1 MKTVTVYKCMLYN
14 TASTR
19 NLCDLTTLWEWGER
33 ENSFSLKALLAV
45 SFFTKVNGITESQ
58 NN

>member
-1 MKTVTVYKCMLYN
+1 MLYN

-19 NLCDLTTLWEWGER
+19 NLCNLITLWEWGGR
-33 ENSFSLKALLAV
+33 ENSFSLKAQLAV

>member
-1 MKTVTVYKCMLYN
+1 MLYN